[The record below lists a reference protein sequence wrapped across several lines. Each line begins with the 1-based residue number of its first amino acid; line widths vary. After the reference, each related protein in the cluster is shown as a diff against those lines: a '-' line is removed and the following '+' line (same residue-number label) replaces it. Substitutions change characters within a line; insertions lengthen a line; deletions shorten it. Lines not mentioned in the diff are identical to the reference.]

1 MRREGWMLGLFLLLT
16 VVVGWGVIMAQL
28 PLCRHECFD
37 ANQSGHCNDFVL
49 GAVPPCMGTELCMS
63 QDGARVAGW
72 VHVKVGQCTH
82 SGQSRDQYVYTH
94 FFDGNWDGKVDY
106 ACKGYHS
113 CPKAHP
119 HWGST
124 PPDEV

>member
-16 VVVGWGVIMAQL
+16 VLVSSGIIMAQ
-28 PLCRHECFD
+28 LCRHECFD
-37 ANQSGHCNDFVL
+37 ANQSGHCSDFVL
-49 GAVPPCMGTELCMS
+49 GAAPPCMGIELCMS
-63 QDGARVAGW
+63 QHGERIAGW

-82 SGQSRDQYVYTH
+82 SGQLRDQWVWTV
-94 FFDGNWDGKVDY
+94 FLDSDWDGDVDF

-113 CPKAHP
+113 CPKAYP
-119 HWGST
+119 HSGST